1 MQTNLEGKTVL
12 VADAIRNFGG
22 PTALAF
28 AREKANLVLASRDDD
43 DRLQRA
49 ASEAASLGVRA
60 VTHVCDIGDET
71 QTRALVRKALDEFGH
86 IDVLVNNLLLP
97 VETLPLAQVSFELWK
112 QKVDAEILGSVALC
126 REVLPSMIERRW
138 GRVINF
144 AGLAAFRGTDPLAST
159 TEMGIIGLTRGIA
172 REYGKYNI
180 TANCIGPGG
189 IATEEDSRQQACPPG
204 GHDALDRWGRPEE
217 ISFLAVSLASEDAG
231 YLTGQCLLAN
241 GGKHYL

>member
-12 VADAIRNFGG
+12 VADATRNFGG
-22 PTALAF
+22 PMTLAF
-28 AREKANLVLASRDDD
+28 AREGANLVLASRDNDE
-43 DRLQRA
+43 RLERA
-49 ASEAASLGVRA
+49 ANEAVSLGVRA
-60 VTHVCDIGDET
+60 VTHACNIGDES
-71 QTRALVRKALDEFGH
+71 QASALAQKALDAFGR
-86 IDVLVNNLLLP
+86 IDVLVNNVLLP
-97 VETLPLAQVSFELWK
+97 METLPLAQISFELWK
-112 QKVDAEILGSVALC
+112 QKIDAEIIGSVVVCKA
-126 REVLPSMIERRW
+126 VLPSMIERRW

-144 AGLAAFRGTDPLAST
+144 AGLAAFRGTDALAST

-204 GHDALDRWGRPEE
+204 DHDALDRWGRPEE

-231 YLTGQCLLAN
+231 YLTGQCLPAN
-241 GGKHYL
+241 GGKYYL